1 MKLIR
6 SRQDLWLA
14 GVCGG
19 LAAYFGVPS
28 GRLRLVW
35 ILGTIFS
42 AAFPGIFLY
51 LALWYLV
58 PKEPEPRNFEPAVLQ
73 PWKKTA

>member
-1 MKLIR
+1 MKIYR
-6 SRQDLWLA
+6 SRRNLWLA

-19 LAAYFGVPS
+19 LAEHFGLPS

-42 AAFPGIFLY
+42 GGLPGILLY
-51 LALWYLV
+51 VAFWYLV
-58 PKEPEPRNFEPAVLQ
+58 PKEPEPQDFEPAVLQ
-73 PWKKTA
+73 PWKKSV